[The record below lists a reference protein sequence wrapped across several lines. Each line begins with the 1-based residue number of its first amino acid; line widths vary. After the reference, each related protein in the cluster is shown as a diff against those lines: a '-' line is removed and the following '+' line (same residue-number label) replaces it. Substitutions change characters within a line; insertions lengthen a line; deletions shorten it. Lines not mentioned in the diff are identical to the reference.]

1 MLDSKGSGGA
11 RPDRDD
17 PRPHQRRQELV
28 VFADRQQRDIEPCRP
43 RFTLGMT
50 GADRLGDDQHAGHRP
65 LEFEK
70 AALHVVPTRH
80 QTQAA
85 IALLPHPACGLARV
99 AERVVGIVAEDD
111 TARITIGMPGDAQQ
125 FDPVDMRV
133 DAGNEQLLRPSG
145 AEQVE
150 PRLKPQPTAGQHD
163 DRIGFDRRVSGDRQR
178 TVHEPDEPGAPYQ
191 RGRRRAGGE
200 PAEGARP
207 AMPRGAWPG
216 TRGGAHGIRANW
228 RSTVIRAVTI
238 ATPPAASP
246 AMISSSHTRQSK
258 IPYVAIGTGSSSIC
272 PAGPRITTVSA
283 AAAPPMTPPRRP
295 NPSACT
301 WNCRAM

>member
-1 MLDSKGSGGA
+1 MLDSKGSSGA

-43 RFTLGMT
+43 RFTVGMT

-65 LEFEK
+65 LEFEE

-150 PRLKPQPTAGQHD
+150 PRLNP
-163 DRIGFDRRVSGDRQR
+163 
-178 TVHEPDEPGAPYQ
+178 
-191 RGRRRAGGE
+191 
-200 PAEGARP
+200 
-207 AMPRGAWPG
+207 
-216 TRGGAHGIRANW
+216 
-228 RSTVIRAVTI
+228 
-238 ATPPAASP
+238 
-246 AMISSSHTRQSK
+246 QSK
-258 IPYVAIGTGSSSIC
+258 TPYGASGRGSSSMC

-283 AAAPPMTPPRRP
+283 AAAPPMTPPRKP
-295 NPSACT
+295 NPSA
-301 WNCRAM
+301 W